1 MIISRELRII
11 HETKGNLGVLSREE
25 ALRMAREDE
34 LDLVLISPTAEP
46 PIAKIVNYDKFRFE
60 EDKKLKKQRQAQK
73 ASEMK
78 QIQIS
83 VKEGKNDLLTKLK
96 RLHQF
101 LEDDH
106 KVEIQMTLRG
116 REKAQKGWAKMRL
129 QEFLNMIEVPY
140 KVTKDIM
147 EGGRGLTVQIA
158 KAIKQ
163 G

>member
-11 HETKGNLGVLSREE
+11 HEEKGNLGILTRDE

-34 LDLVLISPTAEP
+34 LDLVLISPGAEP
-46 PIAKIVNYDKFRFE
+46 PIAKIVNYDRFRFE

-73 ASEMK
+73 TGEMK

-83 VKEGKNDLLTKLK
+83 VKEGKNDLMTKLK

-140 KVTKDIM
+140 KITKDIA

-158 KAIKQ
+158 KMVK
-163 G
+163 